1 MEIDIGRQ
9 LGAVARKVGDREHD
23 GKPARVVVVEQTYST
38 TAEDLWEAIT
48 TADRLPRWL
57 LPITGELRLGGR
69 YQLQGNAGGEI
80 LICQPPRHLY
90 VTWEYGGDISWVDAK
105 IAVVARNS
113 VRLTVE
119 HIARPN
125 EHWKQF
131 GPGAVGIGWDL
142 MILGLSKHLETG
154 SAKVAEEGM
163 KWMMSDD
170 GKSFVRQSSDRWRL
184 ADIAGGA
191 DPETAK
197 AAADRTTVA
206 YTGATD

>member
-9 LGAVARKVGDREHD
+9 LGAVTRRVSAREHE
-23 GKPARVVVVEQTYST
+23 GKPVRVVMVAQTYST
-38 TAEDLWEAIT
+38 PAEDLWEAIT

-57 LPITGELRLGGR
+57 LPITGDLRLGGR

-80 LICQPPRHLY
+80 LVCQPPKHLY

-105 IAVVARNS
+105 IAVVGPNS

-119 HIARPN
+119 HIQRVTD
-125 EHWKQF
+125 HWNRF
-131 GPGAVGIGWDL
+131 GAGATGVGWDL

-163 KWMMSDD
+163 KWMMSED
-170 GKSFVRQSSDRWRL
+170 GKSFVRQSSELWRL
-184 ADIAGGA
+184 ASIAGGTNPDA
-191 DPETAK
+191 AK
-197 AAADRTTVA
+197 AQADNTAAA
-206 YTGATD
+206 FTGA